1 VVTDA
6 DQMDPDA
13 DDLAISDAELT
24 ALALAA
30 DPDGPVDPDAVPFR
44 TDQDG
49 RGGPAL
55 LPAWYMAAPMAHAAG
70 RGRRLVLVGIIGAL
84 LLING
89 AGLCVTYGFPEIA
102 W

>member
-1 VVTDA
+1 
-6 DQMDPDA
+6 
-13 DDLAISDAELT
+13 
-24 ALALAA
+24 
-30 DPDGPVDPDAVPFR
+30 
-44 TDQDG
+44 
-49 RGGPAL
+49 
-55 LPAWYMAAPMAHAAG
+55 MAAPMAHAAG